1 MLRQEAKDRA
11 MTPRFWKQES
21 GSTVEY
27 VAVGAALVA
36 AAALFI
42 GYSAQQLAS
51 DGDLPTIAFLSPDQY
66 VAKKSKA
73 PSFNSID
80 YTATGTLNGQP
91 IILDPCTGRQK
102 P

>member
-1 MLRQEAKDRA
+1 
-11 MTPRFWKQES
+11 MTPRFWKHES
-21 GSTVEY
+21 GSTLEY

-36 AAALFI
+36 AAALFV

-51 DGDLPTIAFLSPDQY
+51 EGDLPTIAFLSPDQY
-66 VAKKSKA
+66 VAKKSRA

-80 YTATGTLNGQP
+80 YTATGALNGRP
-91 IILDPCTGRQK
+91 IVLDPCTGRQK

>member
-1 MLRQEAKDRA
+1 MR
-11 MTPRFWKQES
+11 PRFWKNNS

-27 VAVGAALVA
+27 VAVGAALIA
-36 AAALFI
+36 ASALFI

-66 VAKKSKA
+66 VAKKSKP

-80 YTATGTLNGQP
+80 YSATGSINGQK
-91 IILDPCTGRQK
+91 IVLDPCTGRLK
-102 P
+102 PE

>member
-1 MLRQEAKDRA
+1 MAR
-11 MTPRFWKQES
+11 RFWKHNS
-21 GSTVEY
+21 GSTIEY
-27 VAVGAALVA
+27 FAVGGALVA
-36 AAALFI
+36 AAALFV
-42 GYSAQQLAS
+42 GYSAQQLAA

-80 YTATGTLNGQP
+80 YTATGSVKGQT

-102 P
+102 PE

>member
-1 MLRQEAKDRA
+1 MIS
-11 MTPRFWKQES
+11 RFWRHRT
-21 GSTVEY
+21 GSAVEY
-27 VAVGAALVA
+27 FAVGSVFVAVAAV
-36 AAALFI
+36 FI

-80 YTATGTLNGQP
+80 YTATGSVNGQR
-91 IILDPCTGRQK
+91 IVLDACTGRQK
-102 P
+102 PE

>member
-1 MLRQEAKDRA
+1 MLRREAKDRA

-21 GSTVEY
+21 GATVEY

-51 DGDLPTIAFLSPDQY
+51 EGDLPTIAFLSPDQY

-73 PSFNSID
+73 PSFNAID
-80 YTATGTLNGQP
+80 YTATGTLNGQTVV
-91 IILDPCTGRQK
+91 LDPCTGRQK

>member
-1 MLRQEAKDRA
+1 
-11 MTPRFWKQES
+11 MTPRFWKQQS
-21 GSTVEY
+21 GSTIEY

-36 AAALFI
+36 AAALFV

-51 DGDLPTIAFLSPDQY
+51 DGELPTIAFLSPDQY
-66 VAKKSKA
+66 VAKKSKP

-80 YTATGTLNGQP
+80 YTATGSVNGKP
-91 IILDPCTGRQK
+91 VVLDPCTGRQK

>member
-1 MLRQEAKDRA
+1 MS
-11 MTPRFWKQES
+11 PRFWKDKT

-27 VAVGAALVA
+27 FAVGATLVA

-42 GYSAQQLAS
+42 GYSAEQLAS
-51 DGDLPTIAFLSPDQY
+51 DGELPTIAFLSPDQY

-80 YTATGTLNGQP
+80 YSATGSVGSP
-91 IILDPCTGRQK
+91 RIVLDPCTGRQK
-102 P
+102 PE